1 MNFYIKILCKLSQL
15 PLFGVLFKFL
25 LPLMANMTANDGQM
39 TIASVE
45 QPVRTWT
52 LNEEADEIETTNAT
66 DASTQRSFLPGRKGG
81 TFSAEIYADDA
92 TAETA
97 VGGEAGVAI
106 ELIAKQGTADKK
118 WAFNGIIL
126 SSQKVANIP
135 GGDAVLI
142 SLSGRVN
149 GAITPTQYTA

>member
-1 MNFYIKILCKLSQL
+1 MRYIEILQQLSGL
-15 PLFGVLFKFL
+15 PLFGSMFNAM
-25 LPLMANMTANDGQM
+25 LPLMVLMTGNDGQM
-39 TIASVE
+39 TIATVE

-66 DASTQRSFLPGRKGG
+66 DASTQRSFLPGRAGG

-97 VGGEAGVAI
+97 VGGESGLAIVLVAR
-106 ELIAKQGTADKK
+106 QGSTDKS

-126 SSQKVANIP
+126 STQIVCNIP

-142 SLSGRVN
+142 SLNGRVN
-149 GAITPTQYTA
+149 GAITPTQYSA